1 MLLSSQVYQGF
12 LSPPEKARHHPFES
26 NQRPPYPPNRVRSE
40 VPVRFLR
47 NIMYTGSVLTVLD
60 TLGADYDEEEEE
72 VTLEVMASQWGS
84 ARRRLEGMHK
94 DIISESVHSQQ

>member
-1 MLLSSQVYQGF
+1 
-12 LSPPEKARHHPFES
+12 
-26 NQRPPYPPNRVRSE
+26 
-40 VPVRFLR
+40 
-47 NIMYTGSVLTVLD
+47 MYTGSVLTVLD